1 MKLKKQWI
9 AVAILGLGLQYGQL
23 AQASVACKIYNHTD
37 STLTL
42 QESSGGAEKYLASS
56 ANEWVYI
63 DQLQIS
69 APVAGGGLA
78 KVALRDTHQT
88 CMPSLWGWYLAIGD
102 ENRRV
107 CVTKEGSADVY
118 ATHAV
123 LHIMGN
129 AASGY
134 HAVLRNQGLEGLV
147 GYPMQHRAA
156 DVPFTVISAPSSSG
170 ESGAGSSVVSGGS
183 LGHAHRPG
191 GLFSGGS
198 HPLDRAK

>member
-9 AVAILGLGLQYGQL
+9 AVAILGLGFQYGQL
-23 AQASVACKIYNHTD
+23 AQASLACKIYNHTD

-42 QESSGGAEKYLASS
+42 QESSGGEEKHLASS
-56 ANEWVYI
+56 GNEWVYI
-63 DQLQIS
+63 NELQIS

-78 KVALRDTHQT
+78 KVALRDTHQA

-123 LHIMGN
+123 LHVMGN
-129 AASGY
+129 STSGY

-156 DVPFTVISAPSSSG
+156 DVAFTVISAPSSSG
-170 ESGAGSSVVSGGS
+170 GSASSGGVSGGS
-183 LGHAHRPG
+183 LGHSYRPG
-191 GLFSGGS
+191 GLFSAGS
-198 HPLDRAK
+198 HPLDRLK